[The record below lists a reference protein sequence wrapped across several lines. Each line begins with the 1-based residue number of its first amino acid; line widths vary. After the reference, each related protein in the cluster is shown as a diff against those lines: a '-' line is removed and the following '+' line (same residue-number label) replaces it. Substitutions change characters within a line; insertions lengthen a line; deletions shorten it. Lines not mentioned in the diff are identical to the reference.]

1 MQSLKI
7 LALVVI
13 VLYIVVL
20 VTLYVLQ
27 TRLIFYP
34 GKLSQAF
41 RFSSNGF
48 GEEVVLETADS
59 ERISGLY
66 FQGTRAEVILYFHGN
81 AGDLSGWQFVAEDF
95 TTSGYGVL
103 IIDYRGYGKSSGTI
117 SEQGFYHDADA
128 AYDFLIRRKKIQPDN
143 IIIYGRSIG
152 TGVAVELASKRH
164 VKGLVLEAPYTSL
177 GALANEKLPFFF
189 PSLYMK
195 YRFNNLGKINQVK
208 SPVVFIHGTEDTLIP
223 AAHSEKL
230 FNTFKGKKEKIVVN
244 GGSHNDLNDYPAYH
258 KFVNETLSQ
267 FFAAQ

>member
-7 LALVVI
+7 LALVII

-34 GKLSQAF
+34 GKLSPAF
-41 RFSSNGF
+41 RFRSSGF
-48 GEEVVLETADS
+48 GEEVVLVSADG
-59 ERISGLY
+59 ERISALY
-66 FQGTRAEVILYFHGN
+66 FRGIRAEVILYFHGN

-95 TTSGYGVL
+95 TASGYGVL

-128 AYDFLIRRKKIQPDN
+128 AYDFLIHSKKIRPDN
-143 IIIYGRSIG
+143 IIIYGRSVG

-164 VKGLVLEAPYTSL
+164 VRGLVLEAPYTSL
-177 GALANEKLPFFF
+177 GALANEKVPFFF
-189 PSLYMK
+189 PSLYLK
-195 YRFNNLGKINQVK
+195 YRFNNLRKINQVK

-230 FNTFKGKKEKIVVN
+230 FSTFQGKKKKIIVN

-258 KFVNETLSQ
+258 SFVNETLSQ

>member
-7 LALVVI
+7 LALVII
-13 VLYIVVL
+13 VLYTVVL
-20 VTLYVLQ
+20 VILYVLQ

-34 GKLSQAF
+34 GKLPPAF
-41 RFSSNGF
+41 RFSSRVF
-48 GEEVVLETADS
+48 GEEVALATADD
-59 ERISGLY
+59 ERISALY

-95 TTSGYGVL
+95 VTSGYGVL
-103 IIDYRGYGKSSGTI
+103 VIDYRGYGKSSGTI

-128 AYDFLIRRKKIQPDN
+128 AYDFLIRKKIQPDN

-164 VKGLVLEAPYTSL
+164 IKGLVLEAPYTSL

-189 PSLYMK
+189 PALYLK
-195 YRFNNLGKINQVK
+195 YRFDNLGKINQVK

-230 FNTFKGKKEKIVVN
+230 FSTFQGKKEMIVVN

-258 KFVNETLSQ
+258 KFVNETLSY
-267 FFAAQ
+267 FFATP